1 MAEFL
6 ISLPNII
13 LDRKDESDRSC
24 LHMACWGTFG
34 SRTIKK
40 DKQKTLDSLHEIIPI
55 LISRGM
61 DIYDVDR
68 DGNNAI

>member
-1 MAEFL
+1 
-6 ISLPNII
+6 
-13 LDRKDESDRSC
+13 
-24 LHMACWGTFG
+24 MACWGTFG